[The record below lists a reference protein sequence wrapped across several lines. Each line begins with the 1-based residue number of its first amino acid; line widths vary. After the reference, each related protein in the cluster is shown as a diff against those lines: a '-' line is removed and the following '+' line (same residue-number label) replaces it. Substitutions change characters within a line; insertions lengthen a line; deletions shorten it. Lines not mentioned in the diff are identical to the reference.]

1 VDYLGFLS
9 FRQANKMKKNITSIL
24 LPVLLTALVSCAS
37 KVPSKHTAH
46 VAEQARMFWQID
58 GVDTAGNP
66 STVYIQGTIHVGDKR
81 LYPLAP
87 SVLDA
92 WNSADRIVGEI
103 STADWAKFQN
113 ELQNRMRESVRSARG
128 RRISDALTS
137 EQTGALYSV
146 LGETEARQ
154 TDLFEPWVTNLALQ
168 SAVYTSSGLSAEQ
181 GLDGRFML
189 LSYRQNREM
198 EGLDDLETQ
207 FDVLAFGTYDEQL
220 IMLQDVLDDIAGAND
235 IEQYV
240 HKLYDAYLADD
251 AASLDAL
258 LKESYQTDTE
268 TAAKAALYKAYYEK
282 TFTER
287 NRAWADKIAAWLSEG
302 GTTFIFA
309 GAGHFIGADS
319 VFSYLRKNG
328 TLAR

>member
-1 VDYLGFLS
+1 
-9 FRQANKMKKNITSIL
+9 
-24 LPVLLTALVSCAS
+24 
-37 KVPSKHTAH
+37 
-46 VAEQARMFWQID
+46 MFWQID
-58 GVDTAGNP
+58 GVDADGKP
-66 STVYIQGTIHVGDKR
+66 SVVYIQGTIHVGDKR

-87 SVLDA
+87 SVVEA

-128 RRISDALTS
+128 RRISDSLTS

-146 LGETEARQ
+146 LGKAEAEQ

-168 SAVYTSSGLSAEQ
+168 SAVYTNSGLSAEQ
-181 GLDGRFML
+181 GLDGQFML

-220 IMLQDVLDDIAGAND
+220 TMLQDVLDDIAGAND
-235 IEQYV
+235 IEQFV
-240 HKLYDAYLADD
+240 RKLYDAYLTDD

-258 LKESYQTDTE
+258 LKESYRIDGE
-268 TAAKAALYKAYYEK
+268 PAAKAALYKAYYEK

-287 NRAWADKIAAWLSEG
+287 NRAWAEKIAAWLSEG

>member
-1 VDYLGFLS
+1 MV
-9 FRQANKMKKNITSIL
+9 KKNITLIL
-24 LPVLLTALVSCAS
+24 LPLVLSAFVSCAS
-37 KVPSKHTAH
+37 NRTVKNTAY
-46 VAEQARMFWQID
+46 VTERARMFWQID
-58 GVDTAGNP
+58 GIDADGKP
-66 STVYIQGTIHVGDKR
+66 SVVYIQGTIHVGDKR

-87 SVLDA
+87 SVVEA

-103 STADWAKFQN
+103 STTDWAKFQN
-113 ELQNRMRESVRSARG
+113 ELQNRIRESVRSAGG

-137 EQTGALYSV
+137 EQKRALYSV
-146 LGETEARQ
+146 LGKAEAEQ
-154 TDLFEPWVTNLALQ
+154 TDLFEPWVTNLSLQ
-168 SAVYTSSGLSAEQ
+168 SLVYTNSGLSAEQ
-181 GLDGRFML
+181 GLDGQFML

-220 IMLQDVLDDIAGAND
+220 VMLQDVLDDIAGAND
-235 IEQYV
+235 IEQFV
-240 HKLYDAYLADD
+240 RKLYDAYLTDD

-258 LKESYQTDTE
+258 LKESYRTDGE
-268 TAAKAALYKAYYEK
+268 PAAKAALYKAYYEK

-287 NRAWADKIAAWLSEG
+287 NRAWAKKIAVWLSEG

-309 GAGHFIGADS
+309 GAGHFIGEDS

-328 TLAR
+328 KLSH